1 MPERPTFLR
10 TAVAWLTSLAV
21 GGTALITLAAQVP
34 TEPVP
39 LTISIVGTTDV
50 HGYVLEN
57 RGRGGLPVLGGYLRN
72 LRAARA
78 ADGGAVILLDAGDTY
93 QGGVESDMSEG
104 ALVIDAYNALGY
116 TAAAI
121 GNHDFEF
128 GSLDRPGRL
137 VNPTDDAR
145 GALKALA
152 ARARFPM
159 LAANLLDEATGKPV
173 TWPNVSPSVL
183 VDVAGLK
190 VGILGVMTIDGL
202 RATLVANVRGLRL
215 APLASTVKEEAT
227 ALRARGADLVIVTA
241 HAGGR
246 CTQFQDPADLSSCD
260 ESEIFDV
267 ARGLPAGLIDVIVA
281 GHTHAGLAHEVNGV
295 PIIQANALGQSFG
308 RVDVK
313 VDRRTRRRVEAHLY
327 APRELC
333 TAVYPGR
340 EACPPTDDAD
350 VRATRVP
357 AMYEGRVVAS
367 DPAIAAAMAPELARV
382 RERRA
387 IELGI
392 VLETPVPRLRGP
404 ETPLGNLFA
413 EALLDSSPG
422 ADVAIN
428 NSGRGGLRADLPAGP
443 LTLGPVYDAFPFDN
457 RLVRFTMSGAEL
469 REVFENE
476 VRQRRRGAIGMAG
489 VRVQV
494 TCGGT
499 EIAVDMFR
507 SSGELIRDTD
517 HLQVVTTDQLAS
529 GGLFGIFRTSQVR
542 TLDVA
547 PTLPLL
553 REVVASWLQRR
564 GGVLRGE
571 QFVGPDRPRWE
582 FAGAGSDG
590 CGINPSPDPVSTR
603 Q

>member
-1 MPERPTFLR
+1 MPEGAIFLR
-10 TAVAWLTSLAV
+10 TTFAWLTSLAV
-21 GGTALITLAAQVP
+21 VASAFVTLVAQVP
-34 TEPVP
+34 SSDPRHIV
-39 LTISIVGTTDV
+39 LSVVGTSDV

-57 RGRGGLPVLGGYLRN
+57 RGRGGLPVLGGYLQN

-104 ALVIDAYNALGY
+104 ALVVDAYNALGY

-128 GSLDRPGRL
+128 GAVDVPGRL

-152 ARARFPM
+152 VRAKFPM

-173 TWPNVSPSVL
+173 TWPNVSPSVM
-183 VDVAGLK
+183 VEVAGLK
-190 VGILGVMTIDGL
+190 VGIVGVMTIDGL
-202 RATLVANVRGLRL
+202 RATLAANVRGLRL
-215 APLASTVKEEAT
+215 APLASTVQAQAA
-227 ALRARGADLVIVTA
+227 ALRARGADVVIVTA

-246 CTQFQDPADLSSCD
+246 CTEFQDPTDLSSCD

-267 ARGLPAGLIDVIVA
+267 AREVPKGLIDAIVA

-308 RVDVK
+308 RVDVII
-313 VDRRTRRRVEAHLY
+313 DRRTRRPVGTRLF

-340 EACPPTDDAD
+340 DGCPPTSDASIL
-350 VRATRVP
+350 ATRTP
-357 AMYEGRVVAS
+357 AMYEGRVVVPDS
-367 DPAIAAAMAPELARV
+367 GIVAAMAPELALV

-387 IELGI
+387 IDLGV
-392 VLETPVPRLRGP
+392 VLETPVPRVRGL

-413 EALLDSSPG
+413 EALLESSPG
-422 ADVAIN
+422 ADAAIN

-443 LTLGPVYDAFPFDN
+443 LTFGPVYDAFPFDN
-457 RLVRFTMSGAEL
+457 RLVQFTMSGTEL
-469 REVFENE
+469 RQMFENE

-489 VRVQV
+489 LRVQV

-499 EIAVDMFR
+499 EVAVEMFR
-507 SSGELIRDTD
+507 SSGEVVRDD
-517 HLQVVTTDQLAS
+517 EYLRVVTTDQLVS
-529 GGLFGIFRTSQVR
+529 GGMFGIIRTSQAR
-542 TLDVA
+542 RLDIA

-571 QFVGPDRPRWE
+571 EFGGPVRPRWE
-582 FAGAGSDG
+582 FAGPGSDG
-590 CGINPSPDPVSTR
+590 CGAGPVRTS